1 MEHGN
6 LALQYLLSGIT
17 KGSIYAVVAIGFN
30 LIYSATGIIN
40 FAQGEFVMLGGMVAV
55 TLALYVPLPV
65 AVVGAVAIV
74 ALVGCLLELLLF
86 RRLQRHSV
94 LHLIIITIGLSIVI
108 QEVALHIWDE
118 KVRSL
123 PYFTGNEISSV
134 RFLGAAISPQVLWV
148 LGTVALVVLG
158 LHIFLRY
165 TLRGRAMRACSSNPD
180 AAMLAGINI
189 PNMRTLSFGLSAA
202 LGALAGCVISPMT
215 MTHYEMGGPLAIK
228 GFAAA
233 ILGGLGNPMAAVAG
247 GLIVGVLE
255 AVSVSRLPA
264 VYSDVAAFAILLLV
278 LFVRPHGLFGSPE
291 RGQCEGTLSRSSN
304 EPLRDS
310 PVRALP
316 GRGGGRAIRHARDSD
331 GVLSDAAYHGRL
343 LRHRGH
349 GPLPADGLCGP
360 GVAGARRV
368 LCHRRIHLRRPDH
381 PRLLRVQGCR
391 LGRLA
396 ATARICSSRS
406 RTCMATQR

>member
-1 MEHGN
+1 MENGS

-55 TLALYVPLPV
+55 TLAYYVPLPV
-65 AVVGAVAIV
+65 AVAGAVAIV
-74 ALVGCLLELLLF
+74 ALAGCLLELTVF

-108 QEVALHIWDE
+108 QEAALHIWDE

-123 PYFTGNEISSV
+123 PYFTGNEVSSV

-148 LGTVALVVLG
+148 LGTVALVVVG
-158 LHIFLRY
+158 LHVFLRY

-215 MTHYEMGGPLAIK
+215 MTHYEMGAPLAIK

-247 GLIVGVLE
+247 GLLVGVLE
-255 AVSVSRLPA
+255 SASVSRLPA
-264 VYSDVAAFAILLLV
+264 VYNDVAAFAILLLV
-278 LFVRPHGLFGSPE
+278 LFVRPHGLFGSP
-291 RGQCEGTLSRSSN
+291 SA
-304 EPLRDS
+304 DS
-310 PVRALP
+310 VRE
-316 GRGGGRAIRHARDSD
+316 H
-331 GVLSDAAYHGRL
+331 
-343 LRHRGH
+343 
-349 GPLPADGLCGP
+349 
-360 GVAGARRV
+360 
-368 LCHRRIHLRRPDH
+368 
-381 PRLLRVQGCR
+381 
-391 LGRLA
+391 
-396 ATARICSSRS
+396 
-406 RTCMATQR
+406 